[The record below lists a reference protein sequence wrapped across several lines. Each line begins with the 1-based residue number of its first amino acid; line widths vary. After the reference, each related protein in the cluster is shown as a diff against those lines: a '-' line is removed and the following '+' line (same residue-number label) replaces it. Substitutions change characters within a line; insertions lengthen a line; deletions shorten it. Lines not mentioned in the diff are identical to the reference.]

1 MKKIIAIICLVTGIT
16 ASAAAQDS
24 VVQNLHFYHV
34 LHSNAP
40 FNTNDYESGG
50 KKPFYIY
57 RNCVY
62 RIYLWQ
68 GGNWLIRVTDIRN
81 DSIYYQHFGPQTSY
95 RKDSLFRLHP
105 LEINSIL
112 TYEQSLGQMFNTIQ
126 LVNYRAVFSYDLHPK
141 RFPERTVMLY
151 SRDSTRG
158 EKVKL
163 VTFLHAKSTALLFL
177 KCNRPYYYYDTTT
190 LDCENGVAL
199 TPPPPYPKFERNVV
213 WFTPSR
219 AQQINGLNIGIQ
231 TFGFNKDPLTIKGVN
246 LNADLMGAIITMY
259 LPFIPRDSAYKI
271 RNMPDTIWYSEA
283 VDKIHGLS
291 ISGGGLIGAGRLDGV
306 AFNGLICLL
315 TVSKGICITGL
326 NNRIDEFHGLVIA
339 GLGNRSIKGSGL
351 QIGLVNKCK
360 HLRGIQIGL
369 WNENGRRKFPII
381 NWNFSKKT
389 V

>member
-1 MKKIIAIICLVTGIT
+1 MAIICLAIGSA

-24 VVQNLHFYHV
+24 IVQNLHFYRV
-34 LHSNAP
+34 LHQEAP
-40 FNTNDYESGG
+40 FNLNDYEAHS

-57 RNCVY
+57 RNCIY
-62 RIYLWQ
+62 RIYLWE

-112 TYEQSLGQMFNTIQ
+112 TYEQSLGQMFNTIR
-126 LVNYRAVFSYDLHPK
+126 LVNYRAVFSYGRQAK
-141 RFPERTVMLY
+141 RFPERTITLY
-151 SRDSTRG
+151 SRDSTKS
-158 EKVKL
+158 EKVEL
-163 VTFLHAKSTALLFL
+163 VNFLHAKSTALLYL
-177 KCNRPYYYYDTTT
+177 KCNRPFYYNDTAS
-190 LDCENGVAL
+190 LDCEAGIAL
-199 TPPPPYPKFERNVV
+199 APPPPYPRFKRDVV

-219 AQQINGLNIGIQ
+219 ARQINGLNIGIQ
-231 TFGFNKDPLTIKGVN
+231 TFGLNRDSLTISGMNV
-246 LNADLMGAIITMY
+246 NADLMGAIITMY
-259 LPFIPRDSAYKI
+259 LPFIPRDSTYKI

-283 VDKIHGLS
+283 VNKIYGLS
-291 ISGGGLIGAGRLDGV
+291 ISGGGLIGGGRLHGV
-306 AFNGLICLL
+306 AFNGLVCLL

-326 NNRIDEFHGLVIA
+326 INRIEEFHGLAIA

-381 NWNFSKKT
+381 NWNFSRKT